1 VLFVCVANSC
11 RSQMAEAVAKNLGQ
25 EKWNVWSAG
34 SRPSGSVH
42 PLAVQLMQEL
52 GLDVS
57 QHHSKGVEAVPK
69 RSWDYVVTMGC
80 GEACPFV
87 SARHRLDW
95 AIPDP
100 VGLSLGEARAIRD
113 NLIARVRALLEA
125 RPE

>member
-1 VLFVCVANSC
+1 MATHF
-11 RSQMAEAVAKNLGQ
+11 SQGTWEG
-25 EKWNVWSAG
+25 WSAG
-34 SRPSGSVH
+34 SCPSGSVH
-42 PLAVQLMQEL
+42 PVAVQLMKEL

-57 QHHSKGVEAVPK
+57 QQHSKGVEAVPK

-80 GEACPFV
+80 GEACPSV

-100 VGLSLGEARAIRD
+100 VGLSLNEARAIRD
-113 NLIARVRALLEA
+113 DLMARVQALLEV